1 MKNFFNLALGLL
13 LCGIL
18 SSVHAAPS
26 EVLSEIAYIKKGG
39 IDAVRLDF
47 AIPVRYISH
56 APSKR
61 GSSLTIKISF
71 DRSQALDTS
80 QLPLMQS
87 LFAPQGGPLTEVI
100 YETVGG
106 EPQLRLVF
114 EREVSFSVSQIT
126 GPTSLI
132 VFLPEDTLVSTPVP
146 PPVPPP
152 APRTT
157 TTTKVPKTT
166 PPKQAKSKDDTPDTE
181 TDIQA
186 KKLLDDG
193 HRALRNGKYK
203 SAIQIFSGILSM
215 PPNKHSQVALEMLGV
230 ARERNNQA
238 AHAKKIYEQYLE
250 QYAETKDA
258 GEDLVRVRQR
268 LADLLAAQLKPQQK
282 LKESPRQ
289 KREGDKKY
297 SSTLDGNLSQ
307 YFFYTDIEAE
317 SIGRDVQYRSVD
329 TQLSLNWRI
338 RSENWEFYN
347 HYFGDLEYD
356 TLDNGAG
363 DVETSSAYTRIKN
376 RKAGFYAT
384 IGRQRSSV
392 AGPLGRFDGV
402 YLGYDILPKIR
413 LNGLWGYPV
422 DIQNKRIVQT
432 DKPMIGAGV
441 DFLDILKGFDVSPY
455 YIQQQVDGITDRQAV
470 GMEARYFQPKF
481 NFFSRLDYDIAFS
494 EVNLF
499 FLQSQYIISKP
510 TSILVLY
517 DFRKNPF
524 LETSN
529 ALINLGEDISIK
541 DLVDG
546 TQSRSYSETELQDIA
561 KDRTGEF
568 SVLTLQ
574 LNHAFNVRQQ
584 MTLGISRAE
593 QSVKLVNLTVNDP
606 TVDQVLGTAAT
617 EDKAV
622 QYDATVQLVSS
633 QIFQTKDAFINF
645 LRYTYDDS
653 YDEAYYRVEYRL
665 PYRSA
670 FTAEPRFRARYRANA
685 NEVNTSTYVPGVRLE
700 YRAGKTLR
708 FYLEYNYEI
717 WNFSGETVQEDYQ
730 STNFYIGYNWLF

>member
-1 MKNFFNLALGLL
+1 VKNFVTLALGLL
-13 LCGIL
+13 LCGLL
-18 SSVHAAPS
+18 SSAHAAPS

-47 AIPVRYISH
+47 AVPVRYISH
-56 APSKR
+56 APTKH

-80 QLPLMQS
+80 ELPLMQS
-87 LFAPQGGPLTEVI
+87 LFGPEGGPLTEVI

-106 EPQLRLVF
+106 EPRLQLKF
-114 EREVSFSVSQIT
+114 KREVDFSVSQIL
-126 GPTSLI
+126 GPTSLV
-132 VFLPEDTLVSTPVP
+132 VFLPDDTPTSTPI
-146 PPVPPP
+146 PPP
-152 APRTT
+152 APTT
-157 TTTKVPKTT
+157 VTTAKVHKAT
-166 PPKQAKSKDDTPDTE
+166 PPELAKSEQSTPDTQ
-181 TDIQA
+181 TDVQA
-186 KKLLDDG
+186 KKQLDDG
-193 HRALRNGKYK
+193 HRALRNKQYK
-203 SAIQIFSGILSM
+203 KAIQIFSGILSM
-215 PPNKHSQVALEMLGV
+215 PPNKYSQPALELLGV

-238 AHAKKIYEQYLE
+238 AHAKAIYEQYLD
-250 QYAETKDA
+250 QYAEVEDA

-268 LADLLAAQLKPQQK
+268 LADLLAAQLKPQKK

-289 KREGDKKY
+289 KREGDKKI

-317 SIGRDVQYRSVD
+317 SIGREVQYRSVD
-329 TQLSLNWRI
+329 TQLSLSWRI
-338 RSENWEFYN
+338 RSEDWEIYN

-356 TLDNGAG
+356 TLENDAQ
-363 DVETSSAYTRIKN
+363 DVETSSAYSRIKN

-384 IGRQRSSV
+384 LGRQRSSV

-402 YLGYDILPKIR
+402 YLGYDIMPKVR

-432 DKPMIGAGV
+432 DKPMIGAGL
-441 DFLDILKGFDVSPY
+441 DFLDILKGLDISPY

-481 NFFSRLDYDIAFS
+481 SLFSRLDYDIAFS
-494 EVNLF
+494 DVNLF

-510 TSILVLY
+510 TSILLLY

-541 DLVDG
+541 DLIDG
-546 TQSRSYSETELQDIA
+546 TQSRSYSEAELQEIA
-561 KDRTGEF
+561 KDRTGAF

-593 QSVKLVNLTVNDP
+593 QSVKVVNLTVNNP
-606 TVDQVLGTAAT
+606 TVDEVLETPAT
-617 EDKAV
+617 EDKDV
-622 QYDATVQLVSS
+622 QYDATLQLVSS

-653 YDEAYYRVEYRL
+653 YDEAYYRVEYRI
-665 PYRSA
+665 PYRSLII
-670 FTAEPRFRARYRANA
+670 AEPRFRVRYRANA
-685 NEVNTSTYVPGVRLE
+685 TNVNTYTYVPGIRVQ
-700 YRAGKTLR
+700 YRAGKALR

-717 WNFSGETVQEDYQ
+717 WNFSGDTVQEDYQ
-730 STNFYIGYNWLF
+730 STNFYLGYNWLF